1 MPYPCR
7 GRQKCGDGKPSP
19 YSSEV
24 IDGLAG
30 GFRLSTIDSQ
40 PGILMA
46 VPGHRAERLA
56 DLIRAEVAK
65 IIAGELKDPRVGFAT
80 VTAVDLSAD
89 LHHARVA
96 VSVLGAADA
105 QQKSLEGLTSAT
117 GYVRRELGTR
127 LRLRRTPELTFVLD
141 QGTAENARLET
152 LLQKLKDEH

>member
-1 MPYPCR
+1 
-7 GRQKCGDGKPSP
+7 
-19 YSSEV
+19 
-24 IDGLAG
+24 
-30 GFRLSTIDSQ
+30 
-40 PGILMA
+40 MA

-117 GYVRRELGTR
+117 GYVRRELGIR

-141 QGTAENARLET
+141 QGTAENAAARDVATET
-152 LLQKLKDEH
+152 ERRALTESSVVSRPLAEAKVEDRGRRQILFCLNWQLKTDN